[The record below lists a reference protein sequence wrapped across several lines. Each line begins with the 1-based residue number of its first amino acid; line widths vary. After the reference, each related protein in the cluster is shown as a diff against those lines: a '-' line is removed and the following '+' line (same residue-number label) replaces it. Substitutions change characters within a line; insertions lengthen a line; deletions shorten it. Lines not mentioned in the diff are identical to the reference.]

1 MGQEGERMTLA
12 KQRARRAE
20 DKEIRRRDIM
30 QAALALLGKRRFA
43 EIKMAEIAQEAN
55 LAKGTLFLYFPTKE
69 ALFLEILED
78 LLAEWLIAVDQQL
91 DSGRGRW
98 TGMRVARII
107 TDTLVARDTLTRLF
121 TLVSSVLEQNVDVER
136 VAAFKRKLME
146 LLTPTGTRLEQRLPF
161 LAAGE
166 GIHLLLRIYA
176 VVVGVRQLCDPG
188 AVAQQALERPELA
201 PLVFHFENEL
211 RPLLGALLRGFEHDA
226 SP

>member
-1 MGQEGERMTLA
+1 MTLA
-12 KQRARRAE
+12 KRRARRAE
-20 DKEIRRRDIM
+20 DKEIRRRDIL
-30 QAALALLGKRRFA
+30 QAALALLEKRRFA
-43 EIKMAEIAQEAN
+43 EIKMVEIAQEAT

-69 ALFLEILED
+69 ALFQEILED
-78 LLAEWLIAVDQQL
+78 LLAEWLFEVDQQL
-91 DSGRGRW
+91 DSVRGRW
-98 TGMRVARII
+98 TGVRVARII

-188 AVAQQALERPELA
+188 VVAQQALERPELA
-201 PLVFHFENEL
+201 ALAFHFENEL
-211 RPLLGALLRGFEHDA
+211 RPLLGALLRGFEHGA

>member
-1 MGQEGERMTLA
+1 MLA

-43 EIKMAEIAQEAN
+43 EIKMSEIAQEAS

-78 LLAEWLIAVDQQL
+78 LLAEWLIEVDAQL

-98 TGMRVARII
+98 TGVRVARII

-136 VAAFKRKLME
+136 VVTFKRKLQE
-146 LLTPTGTRLEQRLPF
+146 LLSPTGARLEQRLPF

-166 GIHLLLRIYA
+166 GMHLLLRIYA

-201 PLVFHFENEL
+201 PLAFHFESEL
-211 RPLLGALLRGFEHDA
+211 RVLLGALLRGFEQGA
-226 SP
+226 SA

>member
-1 MGQEGERMTLA
+1 MGQKWSGMTLA

-30 QAALALLGKRRFA
+30 QAAMSLLAQRRFS
-43 EIKMAEIAQEAN
+43 EIKMSEIAEEAR

-69 ALFLEILED
+69 ALFLEILEE
-78 LLAEWLIAVDQQL
+78 LLAEWLRELDAQL

-98 TGMRVARII
+98 TSTRVARII
-107 TDTLVARDTLTRLF
+107 TDTLIARDMLTRLL

-136 VAAFKRKLME
+136 VVAFKLKLAQ
-146 LLTPTGTRLEQRLPF
+146 LLAPTGALLEQRLPF

-166 GIHLLLRIYA
+166 GVHLLLRIYA
-176 VVVGVRQLCDPG
+176 LVVGLRQLCDPG
-188 AVAQQALERPELA
+188 VVAQQALERVDLPALHSE
-201 PLVFHFENEL
+201 FESEL
-211 RPLLGALLRGFEHDA
+211 RPVLAALLRGLEPGA

>member
-1 MGQEGERMTLA
+1 MTLT

-30 QAALALLGKRRFA
+30 EAALALLGTRRFA
-43 EIKMAEIAQEAN
+43 EIKMSEIAEEAN

-69 ALFLEILED
+69 ALFLEVLED
-78 LLAEWLIAVDQQL
+78 LLAEWIVEVNEQL

-98 TGMRVARII
+98 TGVRVARII

-136 VAAFKRKLME
+136 VVVFKRKLKE
-146 LLTPTGTRLEQRLPF
+146 FLAPTGARLEQRLPF

-166 GIHLLLRIYA
+166 GMHLLLRIYA

-188 AVAQQALERPELA
+188 SVAQQALERPELA
-201 PLVFHFENEL
+201 PLAFHFETEL
-211 RPLLGALLRGFEHDA
+211 RALLGALLRGFEQGA
-226 SP
+226 SA